1 MGRCCAV
8 TKLTVNNCQLCNP
21 VREDVLWQDQ
31 CCRIIRVADEDYPG
45 FCRVILQEH
54 AREMTDLKPGQRERL
69 MQAVF
74 ATEAALRELMTPDK
88 INLASFGNVVPH
100 LHWHVVPRFEDDRH
114 FPNPVWGTATRPR
127 PGRRTAPPSQA
138 ITALL
143 RHTLA

>member
-1 MGRCCAV
+1 M
-8 TKLTVNNCQLCNP
+8 TKLTVNSCQLCNP
-21 VREDVLWQDQ
+21 AQEDVLWQDQ

-45 FCRVILQEH
+45 FCRVILREH

-100 LHWHVVPRFEDDRH
+100 VHWHVVPRFENDRH
-114 FPNPVWGTATRPR
+114 FPNPVWGAATHLSPD
-127 PGRRTAPPSQA
+127 RRTAPPSQA
-138 ITALL
+138 MAALL
-143 RHTLA
+143 RQTLT